1 MSFYRFSEEEVQ
13 EIKQRLE
20 ALTIEVRN
28 KQRTEPDQ
36 VWYDNQ
42 EFLQIM
48 NISKRTAA
56 YWRTENIIGYS
67 QVGNKIY
74 YRLSEIMA
82 LLDRSTIPA
91 NQLANLKFTADGKTE
106 FNFINPQGN
115 GDVVEKGTWKKVEN
129 DLH

>member
-1 MSFYRFSEEEVQ
+1 MGFYRFSEEEVQ
-13 EIKQRLE
+13 EIKQRLD
-20 ALTIEVRN
+20 ALTIELRK

-56 YWRTENIIGYS
+56 YWRTEKVVTYS

-74 YRLSEIMA
+74 YRLSDIMD
-82 LLDRSTIPA
+82 LLDKSTIPA
-91 NQLANLKFTADGKTE
+91 NSFNNLKISTDD
-106 FNFINPQGN
+106 NN
-115 GDVVEKGTWKKVEN
+115 N
-129 DLH
+129 DL

>member
-1 MSFYRFSEEEVQ
+1 MGFYKFSEEEVQ
-13 EIKQRLE
+13 EIKQRLDT
-20 ALTIEVRN
+20 LTVEVRK

-56 YWRTENIIGYS
+56 YWRTEKVITFS

-74 YRLSEIMA
+74 YRLSDIMD
-82 LLDRSTIPA
+82 LLQKFTIPA
-91 NQLANLKFTADGKTE
+91 SNTNNLKISTDDD
-106 FNFINPQGN
+106 N
-115 GDVVEKGTWKKVEN
+115 N
-129 DLH
+129 DL

>member
-20 ALTIEVRN
+20 ALTIEIRN

-91 NQLANLKFTADGKTE
+91 NQLANLKFTTDGKS
-106 FNFINPQGN
+106 
-115 GDVVEKGTWKKVEN
+115 N
-129 DLH
+129 DI

>member
-1 MSFYRFSEEEVQ
+1 MGFYKFSEEEVQ
-13 EIKQRLE
+13 EIKQRLDT
-20 ALTIEVRN
+20 LTVEVRK

-56 YWRTENIIGYS
+56 YWRTEKVITFS

-74 YRLSEIMA
+74 YRLSDIMD
-82 LLDRSTIPA
+82 LLQKFTIPA
-91 NQLANLKFTADGKTE
+91 SNTNNLKFSTDDD
-106 FNFINPQGN
+106 N
-115 GDVVEKGTWKKVEN
+115 N
-129 DLH
+129 DL

>member
-13 EIKQRLE
+13 EVKQRLE

-91 NQLANLKFTADGKTE
+91 NQLANLKFTTDGKS
-106 FNFINPQGN
+106 
-115 GDVVEKGTWKKVEN
+115 N
-129 DLH
+129 DI

>member
-13 EIKQRLE
+13 EIKQRLD

-56 YWRTENIIGYS
+56 YWRTENVIAYS

-74 YRLSEIMA
+74 FRLSDIMD
-82 LLDRSTIPA
+82 LLEKSIVPAKFSNLNFSTDD
-91 NQLANLKFTADGKTE
+91 NN
-106 FNFINPQGN
+106 
-115 GDVVEKGTWKKVEN
+115 N
-129 DLH
+129 DL

>member
-28 KQRTEPDQ
+28 KQRNEPDQ

-91 NQLANLKFTADGKTE
+91 NQLANLKFNTDGKS
-106 FNFINPQGN
+106 
-115 GDVVEKGTWKKVEN
+115 N
-129 DLH
+129 DI